1 MDARRKAVSPQNPCG
16 NRFHSRNSGKLGVE
30 SGKGF
35 TKVASFI
42 MASHQICTVSATD
55 RCFLLPNTVEN
66 RPVSF
71 RSFTVAW
78 LIAAFL
84 ISLYGRVEPELNAG
98 SLSLMRN
105 VSSNSAN
112 NETSPMEQRS
122 GDHKDLHGCYHSHAP
137 FTVAAASFTCQLSFS
152 FLTVDLFSLPSLL
165 SFAGILHPPR
175 A

>member
-1 MDARRKAVSPQNPCG
+1 MDARRKAISPQNPCG
-16 NRFHSRNSGKLGVE
+16 NRLHPRNSGKLGVE

-42 MASHQICTVSATD
+42 MASHQICAVSATD
-55 RCFLLPNTVEN
+55 RCFLRPNTVEI

-78 LIAAFL
+78 FIAAFL

-105 VSSNSAN
+105 VSSNSGN

-122 GDHKDLHGCYHSHAP
+122 GDHKDSHGCYHSHAP
-137 FTVAAASFTCQLSFS
+137 FTVVSALFTCHSSFS
-152 FLTVDLFSLPSLL
+152 TVVRNNLSPSLL
-165 SFAGILHPPR
+165 ISSVKISHPPR
-175 A
+175 S